1 MTFQQ
6 LPLFNTHATGGNT
19 APEIAPTRRTA
30 PQTSHDAGKRI
41 GPHLSR
47 LREQA
52 LAVIKASGTR
62 GMTLDEVC
70 AALGWDSTNSG
81 RLTELKDQGLI
92 VASGRRP
99 NSKGNNATVYVAKE
113 NA

>member
-30 PQTSHDAGKRI
+30 PQTSHDAGKKV

-52 LAVIKASGTR
+52 LAKEWREVIDGLSEHAGDV
-62 GMTLDEVC
+62 MAIEACADE
-70 AALGWDSTNSG
+70 LE
-81 RLTELKDQGLI
+81 ELAGKG
-92 VASGRRP
+92 G
-99 NSKGNNATVYVAKE
+99 SKR
-113 NA
+113 